1 MVIARSVRVFKNITY
16 TTANLSMFDIIHGV
30 CVHYVLKMKMV
41 VIVEMIILRW
51 TVHGMVILIV
61 MLNLLIVKRKT
72 H

>member
-1 MVIARSVRVFKNITY
+1 
-16 TTANLSMFDIIHGV
+16 MFDIIHGV

-51 TVHGMVILIV
+51 TVHGMVILIA